1 MLESV
6 FNRVAGPKVYN
17 FIKRLQPNRRFPVN
31 FFDNFFYKTLLAA
44 SLGTSTKAHRKL
56 YYIPQAVELHKIIRK
71 GRDTLKAFDELKKK
85 QQMCRSNVFVMS
97 KYIHLVH
104 YTLSRGESRAAA
116 ASKMDVNYYHNV
128 LRLGC

>member
-1 MLESV
+1 MAV
-6 FNRVAGPKVYN
+6 
-17 FIKRLQPNRRFPVN
+17 
-31 FFDNFFYKTLLAA
+31 
-44 SLGTSTKAHRKL
+44 SLGTSTKAHRKCVLYQL

>member
-44 SLGTSTKAHRKL
+44 SVGTSTKAHRKL
-56 YYIPQAVELHKIIRK
+56 YYIPQAVELHTIIRK
-71 GRDTLKAFDELKKK
+71 GRNTLKAFDELAT
-85 QQMCRSNVFVMS
+85 NVQ
-97 KYIHLVH
+97 
-104 YTLSRGESRAAA
+104 
-116 ASKMDVNYYHNV
+116 
-128 LRLGC
+128 

>member
-44 SLGTSTKAHRKL
+44 SLGTSTKAYRKL

-71 GRDTLKAFDELKKK
+71 GRNTLKAFDELAT
-85 QQMCRSNVFVMS
+85 NVQ
-97 KYIHLVH
+97 
-104 YTLSRGESRAAA
+104 
-116 ASKMDVNYYHNV
+116 
-128 LRLGC
+128 